1 MEISFLA
8 KSVFGD
14 ALKSRLSE
22 IAFLAFSPK
31 TSNLA
36 FGQKQKPLFGIFLLL
51 YSLERKVIFREEKE
65 LQRSKMYKAVC
76 E

>member
-8 KSVFGD
+8 KSVLGD
-14 ALKSRLSE
+14 ALKSRLPRIYVFGVLPK
-22 IAFLAFSPK
+22 IA
-31 TSNLA
+31 NLA

-65 LQRSKMYKAVC
+65 LQRSKMYKEVC